1 MKIENL
7 CINCMREMKEPGG
20 ICEFCGFNVETF
32 ELPRHH
38 MRPFTILAG
47 KYLIGNAI
55 GEGGFGITYIGM
67 DLNLEVRVAIKEY
80 YPQGAAVRDCRTN
93 DSTVWSYSKS
103 TQVFFEEGREKF
115 INEAKTIAKF
125 RNVPEIVGVIEFF
138 RENQTAYIV
147 MEYLDGQTLKQYLR
161 ANGGKIP
168 AENVVRM
175 MRPLIASLGKLHS
188 QNLIHRDISPDN
200 IMLMKNGSIKILDF
214 GGAREFAS
222 QDGRSMSV
230 LGKHGY
236 APEEQYRSRGDQGP
250 WTDVYA
256 LCATMYR
263 CITGEIPPK
272 ALDRLYQDELK
283 PISSF
288 GETCPKYIEEAI
300 LKGLS
305 VRKDGRYQS
314 MEELYDALYKEQKEP
329 EKPTK
334 PDKKKKE
341 KPPKTGNNKTKLIIA
356 AAVTVAVGIAVIAG
370 VGIKMKQPD
379 EKVVATPTPSV
390 KDEIT
395 ATVAAELTPGLDQN
409 TVIKDQN
416 RIIGIEEN
424 GFYTTKSK
432 ISFTAVGAGM
442 GNFQPKEGDIRYV
455 PLNWTV
461 VNTNSWSKAPYT
473 ACFGLSRGGYY
484 ILKVVF
490 KQQKYATIRWE
501 DTGEQDEKQ
510 VPFVIY
516 NEATFSHKN

>member
-1 MKIENL
+1 
-7 CINCMREMKEPGG
+7 
-20 ICEFCGFNVETF
+20 
-32 ELPRHH
+32 
-38 MRPFTILAG
+38 
-47 KYLIGNAI
+47 
-55 GEGGFGITYIGM
+55 
-67 DLNLEVRVAIKEY
+67 
-80 YPQGAAVRDCRTN
+80 
-93 DSTVWSYSKS
+93 
-103 TQVFFEEGREKF
+103 
-115 INEAKTIAKF
+115 
-125 RNVPEIVGVIEFF
+125 
-138 RENQTAYIV
+138 
-147 MEYLDGQTLKQYLR
+147 
-161 ANGGKIP
+161 
-168 AENVVRM
+168 
-175 MRPLIASLGKLHS
+175 
-188 QNLIHRDISPDN
+188 
-200 IMLMKNGSIKILDF
+200 
-214 GGAREFAS
+214 
-222 QDGRSMSV
+222 
-230 LGKHGY
+230 
-236 APEEQYRSRGDQGP
+236 
-250 WTDVYA
+250 
-256 LCATMYR
+256 
-263 CITGEIPPK
+263 
-272 ALDRLYQDELK
+272 
-283 PISSF
+283 
-288 GETCPKYIEEAI
+288 
-300 LKGLS
+300 
-305 VRKDGRYQS
+305 